1 MLITHGGEIVS
12 EEVSLVDVEDAAI
25 LQTSLLRPSLSL
37 CRRLSDQTESRIRTL
52 PPGFIALRRFSMKA
66 LISASVRWSR

>member
-25 LQTSLLRPSLSL
+25 LQTSLLRAFLVPVPTALGPDGIQDQDFAPASSL
-37 CRRLSDQTESRIRTL
+37 CED
-52 PPGFIALRRFSMKA
+52 
-66 LISASVRWSR
+66 SA